1 MRTIKDFF
9 GNINSLLY
17 GPAVSNRFSHS
28 CAYVGSNFLGSR
40 LQGGLQ
46 FAVLPVGEKV
56 SPPIKS
62 KSIKVTHKKFKLKSG
77 DYLHFDFMSKL
88 DGVNISAR
96 SYNVRNFSVEGTR
109 STEEFI
115 SFSIAYLGYL
125 LDAVVSGA
133 KHYDR
138 ESGSY
143 KRQPPATKEELQAIK
158 KEFRAIV
165 KGKLVGILFDNVS
178 NPYYNPKETL
188 EKIGNTLG
196 LFKKK
201 PRFSININNTVHP
214 KDNDYLTFQLYQY

>member
-1 MRTIKDFF
+1 MRTLKDFS
-9 GNINSLLY
+9 GNFNSLIY
-17 GPAVSNRFSHS
+17 GPAVSHRFSGS
-28 CAYVGSNFLGSR
+28 CAYVGRNYLNTR
-40 LQGGLQ
+40 LQGGVQ

-56 SPPIKS
+56 SRPIKS

-88 DGVNISAR
+88 DGAGIVAR
-96 SYNVRNFSVEGTR
+96 SYNIRNVPVEGTR

-115 SFSIAYLGYL
+115 SFSITYLGYL
-125 LDAVVSGA
+125 LDAIVSGPRY
-133 KHYDR
+133 YDSETR
-138 ESGSY
+138 NY

-158 KEFRAIV
+158 NEFRAIV
-165 KGKLVGILFDNVS
+165 KGKLVGIIFCNES
-178 NPYYNPKETL
+178 NTYYKPEEIL
-188 EKIGNTLG
+188 EKIRSTLG

>member
-1 MRTIKDFF
+1 MRTLKDFSST
-9 GNINSLLY
+9 INSLLY
-17 GPAVSNRFSHS
+17 GFAVSHRFSGS
-28 CAYVGSNFLGSR
+28 CAYVGRNYLSTR
-40 LQGGLQ
+40 LQGGIQ
-46 FAVLPVGEKV
+46 FAVLPVDKKV
-56 SPPIKS
+56 NPPIKS

-96 SYNVRNFSVEGTR
+96 SYNIRNVPVEGTQDT
-109 STEEFI
+109 SEFI
-115 SFSIAYLGYL
+115 SFSIVYLQYL
-125 LDAVVSGA
+125 LESISSGPNY
-133 KHYDR
+133 YDLEKR
-138 ESGSY
+138 AY

-165 KGKLVGILFDNVS
+165 KGKLVGIIFCNES
-178 NPYYNPKETL
+178 NTYYKPEEIL
-188 EKIGNTLG
+188 EKIRSTLG